1 MLGFSRLF
9 VAFVTAILMAMTF
22 APARAAGIPAGSVLA
37 LEQAGRIEAGQVQY
51 RHRHFHGRPVYRH
64 RGHYGRPVYR
74 HRVYHGRPVYRHR
87 PYRTRYYGAPVYYG
101 GPVYVGR
108 RCFNRVRW
116 VRTPYGPQRRV
127 VRVCNW

>member
-9 VAFVTAILMAMTF
+9 VAFVAAMLMALTF
-22 APARAAGIPAGSVLA
+22 APARAAGIPAGSALA

-51 RHRHFHGRPVYRH
+51 RYRHYHGRPIYRH
-64 RGHYGRPVYR
+64 RGYY
-74 HRVYHGRPVYRHR
+74 GRPVYRHR
-87 PYRTRYYGAPVYYG
+87 PYRSRYYGAPVYYG
-101 GPVYVGR
+101 GPVYAGR

-127 VRVCNW
+127 VRVCRW